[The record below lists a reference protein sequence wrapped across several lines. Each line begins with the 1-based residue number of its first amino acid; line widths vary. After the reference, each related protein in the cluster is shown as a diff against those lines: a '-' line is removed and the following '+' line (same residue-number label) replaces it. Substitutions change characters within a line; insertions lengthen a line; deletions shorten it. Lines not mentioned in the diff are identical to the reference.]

1 MSKTYGPMKITT
13 KGQVTIPGE
22 IRAELG
28 LLPHT
33 QVEFEVRGGEAVIR
47 KAGTGKGEPDRPRGR
62 AIVEHLERHAR
73 KYWKSDLTTD
83 EIMELMR
90 GPPPEV

>member
-1 MSKTYGPMKITT
+1 MKITI

-33 QVEFEVRGGEAVIR
+33 RVEFEVRGGEAVIR
-47 KAGTGKGEPDRPRGR
+47 KAGSGVGAGEREPDRPRGR
-62 AIVEHLERHAR
+62 SIVEHLERHA
-73 KYWKSDLTTD
+73 KEYWKSDLTTD
-83 EIMELMR
+83 EILDLMR